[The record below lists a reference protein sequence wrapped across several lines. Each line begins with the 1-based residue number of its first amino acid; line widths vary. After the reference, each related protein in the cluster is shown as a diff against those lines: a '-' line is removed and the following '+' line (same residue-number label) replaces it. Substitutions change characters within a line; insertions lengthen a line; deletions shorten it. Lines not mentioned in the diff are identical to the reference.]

1 MGIETILV
9 NRDQN
14 QQVDLKELFIE
25 LGRRNISSVL
35 VEGGATVITSVI
47 RENIADRLVVV
58 IAPKIVGKGIEAVG
72 NLGIRVMDDAMK
84 VSIRQVTRKGGDLL
98 LDGQIQKKPGNP

>member
-1 MGIETILV
+1 
-9 NRDQN
+9 
-14 QQVDLKELFIE
+14 
-25 LGRRNISSVL
+25 
-35 VEGGATVITSVI
+35 VEGGTAVITSII

-58 IAPKIVGKGIEAVG
+58 IAPKIVGKGIEAIG

-84 VSIRQVTRKGGDLL
+84 ISIRQVTRKGGDLL